1 MYCLAVPKRFLT
13 WPLPELIGR
22 VSAVRVLL
30 VNLGTTAAP
39 TEEAVRT
46 FLQEFLSDPMVVDY
60 PRWLW
65 RPILDKILRTRPAR
79 VAEQYRAIWSDEGS
93 PLETGTRR
101 ICDGL
106 AKKLQSE
113 VRFVYRYG
121 NPSLREA
128 LEFSGELRIV
138 PLFPQR
144 TGATTGTIEALVL
157 DAGVTNPIRQIAPDA
172 PGYIEALADGFLR
185 AASASAPEHLVVS
198 FHGIPLR
205 YDRREGRRY
214 RRDCETTHRAL
225 LSQLGWDDAR
235 ATLSYQSRFGPEPWV
250 GPNSAAVLRSLPQY
264 GVKNVAV
271 MTPGFV
277 TDGLETLEEIGIRG
291 KKIFEEAGGER
302 FLLVPCVENHP
313 AFVDA
318 LADLVSD

>member
-1 MYCLAVPKRFLT
+1 MD
-13 WPLPELIGR
+13 
-22 VSAVRVLL
+22 RVLL

-39 TEEAVRT
+39 TEEAVRA
-46 FLQEFLSDPMVVDY
+46 FLEEFLSDPMVVDY

-65 RPILDKILRTRPAR
+65 RPILTQILRTRPAR
-79 VAEQYRAIWSDEGS
+79 VAEQYRAIWTNEGS
-93 PLETGTRR
+93 PLDSGTKR

-106 AKKLQSE
+106 AEKLESE

-121 NPSLREA
+121 SPSLREA
-128 LEFSGELRIV
+128 LAFSGELRIV

-144 TGATTGTIEALVL
+144 TGATTGTIEGLVR
-157 DAGVTNPIRQIAPDA
+157 DAGVMDPIRQIAPDD

-185 AASASAPEHLVVS
+185 VASASAPDHLVVS
-198 FHGIPLR
+198 FHGIPVR
-205 YDRREGRRY
+205 YDRKEGRRY

-225 LSQLGWDDAR
+225 LSRLGWDGAR

-250 GPNSAAVLRSLPQY
+250 GPNTAAVLRELPRSGAKSL
-264 GVKNVAV
+264 AV

-291 KKIFEEAGGER
+291 KQVFEQAGGEC
-302 FLLVPCVENHP
+302 FVLVPCVENHP

-318 LADLVSD
+318 LAELVGD

>member
-1 MYCLAVPKRFLT
+1 MRAFLD
-13 WPLPELIGR
+13 
-22 VSAVRVLL
+22 
-30 VNLGTTAAP
+30 
-39 TEEAVRT
+39 
-46 FLQEFLSDPMVVDY
+46 EFLSDPMVVDY

-65 RPILDKILRTRPAR
+65 RPILARILRTRPAR
-79 VAEQYRAIWSDEGS
+79 VAEQYRAIWTDEGS

-106 AKKLQSE
+106 AKKLELESE

-121 NPSLREA
+121 SPSLGEA
-128 LEFSGELRIV
+128 LAFSGELRIV

-144 TGATTGTIEALVL
+144 TGATTGTIEALVR
-157 DAGVTNPIRQIAPDA
+157 DAGVTNPILQLAPDA
-172 PGYIEALADGFLR
+172 AGYIEALADGFRR
-185 AASASAPEHLVVS
+185 AAGASPPEHLVVS
-198 FHGIPLR
+198 FHGIPVR
-205 YDRREGRRY
+205 YDRKEGSRY

-225 LSQLGWDDAR
+225 LSRLGWDGAR

-250 GPNSAAVLRSLPQY
+250 GPNTAAVLAALARN
-264 GVKNVAV
+264 GVKSLAV

-291 KKIFEEAGGER
+291 KKVFEEAGGER
-302 FLLVPCVENHP
+302 FVLIPCVENHP

-318 LADLVSD
+318 LADLVGD

>member
-1 MYCLAVPKRFLT
+1 MD
-13 WPLPELIGR
+13 
-22 VSAVRVLL
+22 RVLL

-39 TEEAVRT
+39 TEEAVRA
-46 FLQEFLSDPMVVDY
+46 FLEEFLSDPMVVDY

-65 RPILDKILRTRPAR
+65 RPILTQILRTRPAR
-79 VAEQYRAIWSDEGS
+79 VAEQYRAIWTNEGS
-93 PLETGTRR
+93 PLESGTKR

-106 AKKLQSE
+106 AEKLESE

-121 NPSLREA
+121 SPSLREA
-128 LEFSGELRIV
+128 LAFSGELRIV

-144 TGATTGTIEALVL
+144 TGATTGTIEGLVR
-157 DAGVTNPIRQIAPDA
+157 DAGVMDPIRRIAPDD

-185 AASASAPEHLVVS
+185 AASASAPDHLVVS
-198 FHGIPLR
+198 FHGIPVR
-205 YDRREGRRY
+205 YDRKEGRRY

-225 LSQLGWDDAR
+225 LSRLGWDGAR

-250 GPNSAAVLRSLPQY
+250 GPNTAAVLAELPRSGAKSL
-264 GVKNVAV
+264 AV

-291 KKIFEEAGGER
+291 KQVFEQAGGEC
-302 FLLVPCVENHP
+302 FVLVPCVENHP

-318 LADLVSD
+318 LAELVGD